1 MGENPHKQQLPHASA
16 DTSSE
21 ALPEPTLVLKS
32 LESLTAVESLQ
43 APQANPREQQTS
55 QQQQQLQQQLDE
67 DGGQRAGALS
77 PLPVALPP
85 PAGSLNDLASSARLW
100 CVTRERAEV
109 AQHAVP
115 QVGNDPRLDKSC
127 LARWV
132 LRSVQCIRDY

>member
-1 MGENPHKQQLPHASA
+1 VGENAHKQQLPHASA

-21 ALPEPTLVLKS
+21 PLPEPMLVLKS
-32 LESLTAVESLQ
+32 LESLTAVESQQ
-43 APQANPREQQTS
+43 AQQANPREQQTR
-55 QQQQQLQQQLDE
+55 QQQQQQLDE
-67 DGGQRAGALS
+67 DGGQSAGALS

-85 PAGSLNDLASSARLW
+85 PAGSLNDLASSAGLW